1 MLFVMDPIGSIDID
15 KDTTF
20 VLMLAAQERG
30 HRVFYCELAD
40 LSVEEGKPVARA
52 QPVALRREV
61 GRHADLGAS
70 RTLSLD
76 DDCDVVFQRKDPPVD
91 VDYVTATQ
99 ILALCRRALVLN
111 RPDTV
116 IWANEKLYAVQF
128 PDLMPETRVSRRI
141 PEFVDFLAKLG
152 GEMIVKP
159 LGGKGGEGVF
169 HLRHDDRNLFSIL
182 EQVTGF
188 GTRWAMAQRYV
199 PEVRQGDKRILLVD
213 GEPLGRRAARARRR
227 ARRAPTSTSAAPPP
241 APALDARRPPH
252 RRSPPPP
259 SPPRRPLLRRHR
271 RHRRSPHRGE
281 RHQPDGH
288 PGDQRP
294 RRRPPRAP
302 RDRGRRA
309 PRGRPPGRR
318 RSQLQPL
325 SPRKIIDTH
334 GERGHP
340 ARRRR
345 AP

>member
-1 MLFVMDPIGSIDID
+1 VSQPLSLLFVMDPIESIDID

-30 HRVFYCELAD
+30 HRLLYCELAD
-40 LSVEEGKPVARA
+40 VSVDAGRPVARVR
-52 QPVALRREV
+52 PVTVRRER
-61 GRHADLGAS
+61 GNHA
-70 RTLSLD
+70 TLDEPQTTALD
-76 DDCDVVFQRKDPPVD
+76 DVADVVFQRKDPPVD

-128 PDLMPETRVSRRI
+128 ADLMPETRVTRRI

-199 PEVRQGDKRILLVD
+199 PEVRQGDKRILLVEGDPIGAVLRVPAAGETRANLHVGGTPVRAPLDDHDLRIVERLRPHLLRD
-213 GEPLGRRAARARRR
+213 GLFFVGIDVIGGCLTEVNVTSPTGIQEINTLEGRRLELEVIEAVERRVR
-227 ARRAPTSTSAAPPP
+227 SS
-241 APALDARRPPH
+241 RP
-252 RRSPPPP
+252 
-259 SPPRRPLLRRHR
+259 
-271 RHRRSPHRGE
+271 
-281 RHQPDGH
+281 
-288 PGDQRP
+288 
-294 RRRPPRAP
+294 
-302 RDRGRRA
+302 
-309 PRGRPPGRR
+309 
-318 RSQLQPL
+318 
-325 SPRKIIDTH
+325 
-334 GERGHP
+334 
-340 ARRRR
+340 
-345 AP
+345 

>member
-1 MLFVMDPIGSIDID
+1 MDPIASVDID

-30 HRVFYCELAD
+30 HRVLYCELGD
-40 LSVEEGKPVARA
+40 LSIEEGKPVARA
-52 QPVALRREV
+52 RPIELRRER
-61 GRHADLGAS
+61 GRHATFGES
-70 RTLSLD
+70 HTIVLD
-76 DDCDVVFQRKDPPVD
+76 DTADVVFQRKDPPVD
-91 VDYVTATQ
+91 LDYVTATQ
-99 ILALCRRALVLN
+99 ILLLCRRALVLN

-213 GEPLGRRAARARRR
+213 GEPIGAVLRVPAAGETRANLHVGGTPARAQ
-227 ARRAPTSTSAAPPP
+227 
-241 APALDARRPPH
+241 LDARDRQILERLRPH
-252 RRSPPPP
+252 
-259 SPPRRPLLRRHR
+259 LLRDGLFFVGIDVIGGCLTEVNVTSPTGIQEINALEGVRLEHEVIEAVER
-271 RHRRSPHRGE
+271 RVRS
-281 RHQPDGH
+281 
-288 PGDQRP
+288 
-294 RRRPPRAP
+294 
-302 RDRGRRA
+302 
-309 PRGRPPGRR
+309 
-318 RSQLQPL
+318 ST
-325 SPRKIIDTH
+325 S
-334 GERGHP
+334 
-340 ARRRR
+340 
-345 AP
+345 